1 MFCWSSQ
8 KYPLLFVMVS
18 FFYIFISNN
27 GFATTTAVPQN
38 FKDIPWHIAART
50 VTFDNKRDLY
60 IAQDNVVITGGK
72 TRLEADYAEFSNKT
86 KDAFAK
92 GNVILISGE
101 DSMSCNEMNIN
112 LRTQTG
118 TVDKGTIYIQKNNFY
133 VHGENIKKTGKFSYS
148 AQKGSITSCS
158 GDSPDWKITARNIKV
173 TVEGYGV
180 ADHTVL
186 WAKKVPAAYSPFL
199 IFPVHTKRQTGLL
212 APRITSSDRK
222 GFEFEQP
229 LFIDIS
235 RNTDATFYAD
245 YMSDRGTK
253 LGTEYRY
260 ILDNKTKGTVF
271 FDVLEDKKT
280 DDGTDQTKNYSFSG
294 TPQRTNTDRFWL
306 RMKHNQ
312 DLPNGVTAKL
322 DIDVVSDEDYLHEF
336 KDGFTG
342 YTETKDYFEKQFGR
356 SIDEYTDSI
365 RKNRLN
371 LNKTWSTYSLNM
383 DALWYDNINA
393 RRQDTA
399 DTTLQTLPG
408 IRFDASKQQ
417 ILTSKFYYSLDTEL
431 RSFYRQDT
439 TKTLV
444 NGQRADFYPK
454 FYIPLR
460 LGRFLHFEP
469 SIGLR
474 QTIWHTSEFTD
485 IKGNSD
491 SFRTRQLYDVG
502 AKMSTKLIKLFDL
515 QMKSADKLK
524 HELIPKLEYA
534 FTPNI
539 NQDELPA
546 FDSLDNIQEQ
556 HLITWSL
563 TNNFISRKSNIT
575 PKGKEISTYRDIAYI
590 KLFQSYDINKEKDND
605 SRPFSDIALDTQF
618 FPNDFILLDMDL
630 SWSPYDNHFNGLNIG
645 NTLLDNRGDRL
656 RTEYRYSRTLSESL
670 YSKIDIALT
679 RELTAYYSIEKNLK
693 EDRDVEK
700 QAGLSLK
707 KSCWTFNL
715 YFSES
720 QDEQSIS
727 FLINLHGIGEFGT
740 T

>member
-1 MFCWSSQ
+1 MT
-8 KYPLLFVMVS
+8 VA
-18 FFYIFISNN
+18 FFYILISSN
-27 GFATTTAVPQN
+27 GFATATALPQYP
-38 FKDIPWHIAART
+38 KDIPWHIAART
-50 VTFDNKRDLY
+50 VTFNNKKNLY
-60 IAQDNVVITGGK
+60 IAEGNVVITGGK

-101 DSMSCNEMNIN
+101 DSISCNAMNIN
-112 LRTQTG
+112 LETQTG

-133 VHGENIKKTGKFSYS
+133 IDGENIKKTGKFSYS
-148 AQKGSITSCS
+148 AEKGSITSCS

-173 TVEGYGV
+173 TIEGYGI

-186 WAKKVPAAYSPFL
+186 WAKKIPAAYSPFL
-199 IFPVHTKRQTGLL
+199 IFPVQTKRQTGLL

-229 LFIDIS
+229 LFINIS
-235 RNTDATFYAD
+235 RNTDATIYAD
-245 YMSDRGTK
+245 YMADRGTK

-280 DDGTDQTKNYSFSG
+280 DDGTVQTQDYGFAG

-312 DLPNGVTAKL
+312 DLPNGFTAKL

-342 YTETKDYFEKQFGR
+342 YTETKDYFENKFGR
-356 SIDEYTDSI
+356 SLDEYTDSI

-371 LNKTWSTYSLNM
+371 INKSWSAYAFNM

-393 RRQDTA
+393 RRQDTD

-417 ILTSKFYYSLDTEL
+417 IRTSKFYYSLDTEF

-439 TKTLV
+439 TATLV
-444 NGQRADFYPK
+444 NGQRADVYPK
-454 FYIPLR
+454 IYLPLK
-460 LGRFLHFEP
+460 LGRAFYFEP

-474 QTIWHTSEFTD
+474 QTIWHTNEFTD
-485 IKGNSD
+485 ITGNSD
-491 SFRTRQLYDVG
+491 SLRTRQIYDIG
-502 AKMSTKLIKLFDL
+502 AELSTKLIKLFDL
-515 QMKSADKLK
+515 HMKSADKLK

-534 FTPNI
+534 FTPDI
-539 NQDELPA
+539 NQDDLPS
-546 FDSLDNIQEQ
+546 FDSLDNIPEQ

-563 TNNFISRKSNIT
+563 TNNFISRKSNIP

-590 KLFQSYDINKEKDND
+590 KLSQSYDIKKEKDNE
-605 SRPFSDIALDTQF
+605 SRPFSDITLDTEF
-618 FPNDFILLDMDL
+618 SPNDFIRLDMDL
-630 SWSPYDNHFNGLNIG
+630 SWSPYDSHFNVLNIG
-645 NTLLDNRGDRL
+645 NTLKDNRGDQL
-656 RTEYRYSRTLSESL
+656 RTEYRYSSTLSESL
-670 YSKIDIALT
+670 YSKIDITLT
-679 RELTAYYSIEKNLK
+679 QELTAYYSIEKNLK
-693 EDRDVEK
+693 EDKTVET

-715 YFSES
+715 YFANS
-720 QDEQSIS
+720 QDEKSIA
-727 FLINLHGIGEFGT
+727 FLIKLHGIGDFGT
-740 T
+740 K